1 MTIDPNNK
9 SYRLTLA
16 DELTL
21 LQRALENTSIS
32 RKSIG
37 AIDRARKQLK
47 DDKSLPPTKLDE
59 KSNKMVGTPL
69 SWGYKISGFSI
80 EIDVS
85 NNIQFP
91 KTVKKAILDF
101 SINLNGEYFDSS
113 KEFKDPFKHL
123 EFNIIVEGKSRK
135 QKDHILS
142 YHLDRHIEG
151 RNPSNEVHPIYHFQM
166 GGRKLDGYNGNGKNF
181 GNQLILDNPR
191 FMHYP
196 MDFISGLD
204 FVLSNFLPTTWR
216 QLKRDPGY
224 NKILKSSQARTI
236 KPFIASLANHFG
248 FHTINK
254 DWNTKDICPQI
265 I

>member
-1 MTIDPNNK
+1 MTIDPKNK
-9 SYRLTLA
+9 SYRLKLA

-21 LQRALENTSIS
+21 LQRALEKCTIS
-32 RKSIG
+32 HKSIG
-37 AIDRARKQLK
+37 AIDRAIKELK
-47 DDKSLPPTKLDE
+47 NEKSLPL
-59 KSNKMVGTPL
+59 GTIL
-69 SWGYKISGFSI
+69 SWGYKISGFAV

-101 SINLNGEYFDSS
+101 SINLKGEYFDFT

-151 RNPSNEVHPIYHFQM
+151 GNPSNEVHPIYHFQM
-166 GGRKLDGYNGNGKNF
+166 GGRKLDGYYGNGKNF

-204 FVLSNFLPTTWR
+204 FVLSNFSPTIWR

>member
-1 MTIDPNNK
+1 MTIDPKNK
-9 SYRLTLA
+9 KYRLELA
-16 DELTL
+16 NELTL
-21 LQRALENTSIS
+21 LKRALEKCSIS
-32 RKSIG
+32 LKSIG
-37 AIDRARKQLK
+37 AIDRAIKELK
-47 DDKSLPPTKLDE
+47 NEKSLPL
-59 KSNKMVGTPL
+59 GTNL
-69 SWGYKISGFSI
+69 SWGYKISGFAM

-101 SINLNGEYFDSS
+101 SINLKGEYYDFT

-135 QKDHILS
+135 RKDHILS
-142 YHLDRHIEG
+142 YHLDRHIEEG
-151 RNPSNEVHPIYHFQM
+151 NPSNEVHPIYHFQM
-166 GGRKLDGYNGNGKNF
+166 GGRKLDGYHGNGKNF

-204 FVLSNFLPTTWR
+204 FVLSNFSPTIWR
-216 QLKRDPGY
+216 QLKKDHAY
-224 NKILKSSQARTI
+224 NRILKSSQERTI
-236 KPFIASLANHFG
+236 RPFVASLANHFG

-254 DWNTKDICPQI
+254 DWNCKDICPQI

>member
-1 MTIDPNNK
+1 MTIDPENK
-9 SYRLTLA
+9 NYRLELA
-16 DELTL
+16 GELTL
-21 LQRALENTSIS
+21 LQRALEKCTIS

-37 AIDRARKQLK
+37 VIDRAIKELK
-47 DDKSLPPTKLDE
+47 NEKNLPLGTK
-59 KSNKMVGTPL
+59 L
-69 SWGYKISGFSI
+69 SWGYKISGFAV

-91 KTVKKAILDF
+91 KTVKRAILDF

-123 EFNIIVEGKSRK
+123 EFNIIVQGKSRK

-151 RNPSNEVHPIYHFQM
+151 GNPSNEVHPIYHFQM
-166 GGRKLDGYNGNGKNF
+166 GGKKLDGYNGLGKNF

-204 FVLSNFLPTTWR
+204 FVLSNFSPTIWR
-216 QLKRDPGY
+216 QLKRDHTY
-224 NKILKSSQARTI
+224 NRILKSSQARTI

>member
-9 SYRLTLA
+9 SYRLELA
-16 DELTL
+16 EELTL
-21 LQRALENTSIS
+21 LKRALERCSIS
-32 RKSIG
+32 HKSIG
-37 AIDRARKQLK
+37 TIDRAIKELK
-47 DDKSLPPTKLDE
+47 NYKSLPL
-59 KSNKMVGTPL
+59 GTST
-69 SWGYKISGFSI
+69 SWGYKISGFAI

-91 KTVKKAILDF
+91 KSVKEAVLEF
-101 SINLNGEYFDSS
+101 SINLKGEYFDYS

-123 EFNIIVEGKSRK
+123 EFNIIIEGKSRK

-142 YHLDRHIEG
+142 YHLDRHIQG
-151 RNPSNEVHPIYHFQM
+151 GNPSNEVHPIYHFQM
-166 GGRKLDGYNGNGKNF
+166 GGRKLGNYNGNGKNF

-204 FVLSNFLPTTWR
+204 FVFSNFAPELWR
-216 QLKRDPGY
+216 KLKRDPIYLKVLGY
-224 NKILKSSQARTI
+224 AQERTL
-236 KPFIASLANHFG
+236 KPFIASFANHFG
-248 FHTINK
+248 FHDIKN